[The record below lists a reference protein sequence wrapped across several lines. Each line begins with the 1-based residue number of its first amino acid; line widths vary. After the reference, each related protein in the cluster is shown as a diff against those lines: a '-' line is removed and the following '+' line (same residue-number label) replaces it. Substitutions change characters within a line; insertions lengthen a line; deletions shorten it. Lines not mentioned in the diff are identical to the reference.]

1 MNFSHHMFS
10 KSSFLIPWLG
20 SNKTFKGKLWNM
32 NVKKKKFCVNL
43 MYFMQFAYTCCI
55 RIFLRISTHSFSRVV
70 ALIFCALSPASKPL
84 YINPQLF
91 RSNTMQRKHWIMCA
105 ETALEI
111 LWTMKKPKIGS
122 DAKKL
127 SGEDI
132 KLQID

>member
-1 MNFSHHMFS
+1 
-10 KSSFLIPWLG
+10 
-20 SNKTFKGKLWNM
+20 
-32 NVKKKKFCVNL
+32 
-43 MYFMQFAYTCCI
+43 
-55 RIFLRISTHSFSRVV
+55 
-70 ALIFCALSPASKPL
+70 
-84 YINPQLF
+84 
-91 RSNTMQRKHWIMCA
+91 MCA